1 VIGWWLS
8 SNFPLRAGAVSDRT
22 FLEEISI
29 RSIGVIEHSTLEI
42 SPGLT
47 VLTGETGAGKTMIL
61 TALNL
66 ILGGKSDSSLVRKG
80 SERLVASGSFSVPKS
95 LQDSFE
101 EHGLQ
106 VEDGQ
111 LILTRTVN
119 ADGKSKATSNA
130 ISVPSSALAAASENL
145 VEVHAQAANLNMT
158 KAAKQR
164 DLLDRFGGK
173 ELHSAL
179 VKYQSEL
186 ANYHELKSRITAMKK
201 SIDSRDAQLSE
212 LREFAAVMGKL
223 KLERGELQEI
233 TTEIGRLSSVED
245 LRMAA
250 QNASSVIEEEESGS
264 LTTLGITRKS
274 LDSVRAKDPQIE
286 ELYQR
291 VSEAF
296 FLVDDAKGVLASYL
310 ANLEADPA
318 RLDYLNARK
327 AEINALIK
335 KHGGS
340 QSSDDELIALIER
353 FESSK
358 NAIADLEG
366 GDERL
371 KELESELIGIK
382 KKLVAA
388 AKSLTSIRSE
398 NAGKLS
404 KEVTKEIQQLSMPH
418 TSFHCQVQSA
428 DYSALKE
435 SDFTALG
442 CDEITMLIQSH
453 KDGPLVPLAKGA
465 SGGEMSRVMLA
476 LEVVLAATHP
486 VGTYVFDEVD
496 AGVGGKAAI
505 EVGRRLH
512 ALSQHAQVIVV
523 THLPQVAAWADSH
536 FVVTKN
542 SDGSV
547 TESNVR
553 KVVKE
558 DRVEEI
564 ARMLAGME
572 SSTSAREHATELLEL
587 PLSKR

>member
-1 VIGWWLS
+1 M
-8 SNFPLRAGAVSDRT
+8 SDRT

-61 TALNL
+61 TALSL

-80 SERLVASGSFSVPKS
+80 SERLVASGSFSVPRS
-95 LQDSFE
+95 LQNSFE
-101 EHGLQ
+101 ENGLQ

-130 ISVPSSALAAASENL
+130 IAVPSSVLAAASENL

-158 KAAKQR
+158 KSAKQR

-173 ELHSAL
+173 ALNSAL
-179 VKYQSEL
+179 MNYQSEL
-186 ANYHELKSRITAMKK
+186 ANYHDLKSRISAMKK
-201 SIDSRDAQLSE
+201 SIDSRDAQLVE

-245 LRMAA
+245 LRLAA
-250 QNASSVIEEEESGS
+250 QSASSVIEEEESGS

-274 LDSVRAKDPQIE
+274 LDSVRAKDPQIDD
-286 ELYQR
+286 LYQR

-296 FLVDDAKGVLASYL
+296 FLVDDAKSVLASYIS
-310 ANLEADPA
+310 NLEADPA
-318 RLDYLNARK
+318 RLEYLNSRK

-335 KHGGS
+335 KYGGA
-340 QSSDDELIALIER
+340 QSADDELIALIER

-371 KELESELIGIK
+371 KELETELVGIK
-382 KKLVAA
+382 KKLVTA
-388 AKSLTSIRSE
+388 AKSLTSLRSE
-398 NAGKLS
+398 NAAKLS
-404 KEVTKEIQQLSMPH
+404 KEVSKEIQQLSMPH

-428 DYSALKE
+428 DYNALKE
-435 SDFTALG
+435 PDFTALG
-442 CDEITMLIQSH
+442 CDEIAMLIQGH

-512 ALSQHAQVIVV
+512 ALSKHAQVIVV

-547 TESNVR
+547 TESNVT

-558 DRVEEI
+558 DRIEEI

-572 SSTSAREHATELLEL
+572 SSVSAREHATELLEL
-587 PLSKR
+587 PLLKR

>member
-1 VIGWWLS
+1 M
-8 SNFPLRAGAVSDRT
+8 SDRT

-29 RSIGVIEHSTLEI
+29 RSIGVIEHSTIEI

-95 LQDSFE
+95 LHSSFE
-101 EHGLQ
+101 ENGLQ
-106 VEDGQ
+106 IEDGQ

-130 ISVPSSALAAASENL
+130 IAVPSSVLAAASENL

-173 ELHSAL
+173 SLHEAL
-179 VKYQSEL
+179 ASYQREL
-186 ANYHELKSRITAMKK
+186 ASYHDLKVRIAAMKK
-201 SIDSRDAQLSE
+201 SIDSRDAELTA
-212 LREFAAVMGKL
+212 LREYATLMGKL

-233 TTEIGRLSSVED
+233 STEISRLSSVED
-245 LRMAA
+245 LRLAA
-250 QNASSVIEEEESGS
+250 QSASSVIEEEESGS
-264 LTTLGITRKS
+264 LTSLGIVRKS

-296 FLVDDAKGVLASYL
+296 FLVDDAKGVLASYI
-310 ANLEADPA
+310 ANLEADPT
-318 RLDYLNARK
+318 RLDYLNSRK

-335 KHGGS
+335 KYGGS
-340 QSSDDELIALIER
+340 NSPDDELVALIER
-353 FESSK
+353 FESSR

-371 KELESELIGIK
+371 KELENELGGIK
-382 KKLVAA
+382 KKLVMS

-398 NAGKLS
+398 SASRLS
-404 KEVTKEIQQLSMPH
+404 IEVTKEIQQLSMPH
-418 TSFHCQVQSA
+418 TSFHCQVNNA
-428 DYSALKE
+428 DYNALKE
-435 SDFTALG
+435 SDFTPLG
-442 CDEITMLIQSH
+442 CDEVSMLIQGH

-512 ALSQHAQVIVV
+512 ALSKHAQVIVV

-547 TESNVR
+547 TESNVT

-558 DRVEEI
+558 DRIEEI

-572 SSTSAREHATELLEL
+572 SSVSAREHATELLEL

>member
-1 VIGWWLS
+1 M
-8 SNFPLRAGAVSDRT
+8 SDRT

-80 SERLVASGSFSVPKS
+80 SERLVASGSFSVPRS
-95 LQDSFE
+95 LQNSFE
-101 EHGLQ
+101 ENGLQ

-130 ISVPSSALAAASENL
+130 IAVPSSVLAAASENL

-158 KAAKQR
+158 KSAKQR

-173 ELHSAL
+173 ALNSAL
-179 VKYQSEL
+179 MNYQSEL
-186 ANYHELKSRITAMKK
+186 ANYHDLKSRISAMKK
-201 SIDSRDAQLSE
+201 SIDSRDAQLVE

-245 LRMAA
+245 LRLAA
-250 QNASSVIEEEESGS
+250 QSASSVIEEEESGS

-274 LDSVRAKDPQIE
+274 LDSVRAKDPQIDD
-286 ELYQR
+286 LYQR

-296 FLVDDAKGVLASYL
+296 FLVDDAKSVLASYIS
-310 ANLEADPA
+310 NLEADPA
-318 RLDYLNARK
+318 RLEYLNSRK

-335 KHGGS
+335 KYGGA
-340 QSSDDELIALIER
+340 QSADDELIALIER

-371 KELESELIGIK
+371 KELETELVGIK
-382 KKLVAA
+382 KKLVTA
-388 AKSLTSIRSE
+388 AKSLTSLRSE
-398 NAGKLS
+398 NAAKLS
-404 KEVTKEIQQLSMPH
+404 KEVSKEIQQLSMPH
-418 TSFHCQVQSA
+418 TSFHCQVNSA
-428 DYSALKE
+428 DYNALKE
-435 SDFTALG
+435 SDFTVFG
-442 CDEITMLIQSH
+442 CDEIVMLIQGH

-512 ALSQHAQVIVV
+512 ALSKHAQVIVV

-547 TESNVR
+547 TESNVT

-558 DRVEEI
+558 DRIEEI

-572 SSTSAREHATELLEL
+572 SSVSAREHATELLEL
-587 PLSKR
+587 PLLKR

>member
-1 VIGWWLS
+1 M
-8 SNFPLRAGAVSDRT
+8 SDRT

-179 VKYQSEL
+179 VNYQNEL
-186 ANYHELKSRITAMKK
+186 ANYHELKSRISAMKK

-233 TTEIGRLSSVED
+233 ITEIGRLSSVED
-245 LRMAA
+245 LRLAA
-250 QNASSVIEEEESGS
+250 QSASSVIEEEESGS

-296 FLVDDAKGVLASYL
+296 FLVDDAKGVLSSYI

-340 QSSDDELIALIER
+340 QSADDELISLIER

-428 DYSALKE
+428 DYNALKE

-442 CDEITMLIQSH
+442 CDEIAMLIQGH

>member
-1 VIGWWLS
+1 M
-8 SNFPLRAGAVSDRT
+8 SDRT

-80 SERLVASGSFSVPKS
+80 SERLVASGSFSVPNS
-95 LQDSFE
+95 LKDSFE
-101 EHGLQ
+101 ENGLQ

-158 KAAKQR
+158 KASKQR

-179 VKYQSEL
+179 IDYQSEL
-186 ANYHELKSRITAMKK
+186 ANYHELKSRIFAMKK
-201 SIDSRDAQLSE
+201 SIDSKDAQLVE

-223 KLERGELQEI
+223 KLERGELQDITSEI
-233 TTEIGRLSSVED
+233 ARLSSVED

-264 LTTLGITRKS
+264 LTTLGIIRKS

-286 ELYQR
+286 ELYQK

-296 FLVDDAKGVLASYL
+296 FLVDDAKGVLASYI

-318 RLDYLNARK
+318 RLDYLNSRK

-335 KHGGS
+335 KYGGS
-340 QSSDDELIALIER
+340 QSADDELVSLIER

-371 KELESELIGIK
+371 RELETELVGIK
-382 KKLVAA
+382 KRLVIA

-398 NAGKLS
+398 SAAKLS

-428 DYSALKE
+428 DYNSLRE

-442 CDEITMLIQSH
+442 CDEIAMLIQGH

>member
-1 VIGWWLS
+1 
-8 SNFPLRAGAVSDRT
+8 VSDRT

-80 SERLVASGSFSVPKS
+80 SERLVASGSFSVPNS
-95 LQDSFE
+95 LKDSFE
-101 EHGLQ
+101 ENGLQ

-158 KAAKQR
+158 KASKQR

-173 ELHSAL
+173 ELHDAL
-179 VKYQSEL
+179 VSYQGEL
-186 ANYHELKSRITAMKK
+186 ANYHELKSRIFAMKK
-201 SIDSRDAQLSE
+201 SIDSKDAQLVE

-233 TTEIGRLSSVED
+233 TSEIARLSSVED

-264 LTTLGITRKS
+264 LTTLGIIRKS

-286 ELYQR
+286 ELYQK

-296 FLVDDAKGVLASYL
+296 FLVDDAKGVLASYIV
-310 ANLEADPA
+310 NLEADPA
-318 RLDYLNARK
+318 RLDYLNSRK

-335 KHGGS
+335 KYGGS
-340 QSSDDELIALIER
+340 KSADDELVSLIER

-371 KELESELIGIK
+371 RELETELVGIK
-382 KKLVAA
+382 KRLVIA

-398 NAGKLS
+398 SAAKLS

-428 DYSALKE
+428 DYNSLKE

-442 CDEITMLIQSH
+442 CDEIAMLIQGH

>member
-1 VIGWWLS
+1 VIDWWPN

-29 RSIGVIEHSTLEI
+29 RSIGVIEHSTIEI

-95 LQDSFE
+95 LHSSFE
-101 EHGLQ
+101 ENGLQ
-106 VEDGQ
+106 IEDGQ

-130 ISVPSSALAAASENL
+130 IAVPSSVLAAASENL

-173 ELHSAL
+173 SLHEAL
-179 VKYQSEL
+179 ASYQREL
-186 ANYHELKSRITAMKK
+186 ASYHDLKVRIAAMKK
-201 SIDSRDAQLSE
+201 SIDSRDAELTA
-212 LREFAAVMGKL
+212 LREYATLMGKL

-233 TTEIGRLSSVED
+233 STEISRLSSVED
-245 LRMAA
+245 LRLAS
-250 QNASSVIEEEESGS
+250 QSASSVIEEEESGS
-264 LTTLGITRKS
+264 LTSLGIVRKS

-296 FLVDDAKGVLASYL
+296 FLVDDAKGVLASYI
-310 ANLEADPA
+310 ANLEADPT
-318 RLDYLNARK
+318 RLDYLNSRK

-335 KHGGS
+335 KYGGS
-340 QSSDDELIALIER
+340 NSPDDELVALIER
-353 FESSK
+353 FESSR

-371 KELESELIGIK
+371 KELENELGGIK
-382 KKLVAA
+382 KKLVMS

-398 NAGKLS
+398 SASRLS
-404 KEVTKEIQQLSMPH
+404 IEVTKEIQQLSMPH
-418 TSFHCQVQSA
+418 TSFHCQVNNA
-428 DYSALKE
+428 DYNALKE
-435 SDFTALG
+435 SDFTPLG
-442 CDEITMLIQSH
+442 CDEVSMLIQGH

-512 ALSQHAQVIVV
+512 ALSKHAQVIVV

-547 TESNVR
+547 TESNVT

-558 DRVEEI
+558 DRIEEI

-572 SSTSAREHATELLEL
+572 SSVSAREHATELLEL

>member
-1 VIGWWLS
+1 
-8 SNFPLRAGAVSDRT
+8 VSDRT

-29 RSIGVIEHSTLEI
+29 RSIGVIEHSILEI

-95 LQDSFE
+95 LHASFE
-101 EHGLQ
+101 EAGLE

-130 ISVPSSALAAASENL
+130 IAVPSSVLAAASENL

-173 ELHSAL
+173 ELNSAL
-179 VKYQSEL
+179 MNYQSEL
-186 ANYHELKSRITAMKK
+186 ANYHELKSRISAMKK

-212 LREFAAVMGKL
+212 LREFATVMGKL
-223 KLERGELQEI
+223 KLERGELQQI

-245 LRMAA
+245 LRLAA
-250 QNASSVIEEEESGS
+250 QSASSVIEEEESGS
-264 LTTLGITRKS
+264 LTTLGIARKS
-274 LDSVRAKDPQIE
+274 LDLVRAKDPQIE
-286 ELYQR
+286 ELYQK

-296 FLVDDAKGVLASYL
+296 FLVDDAKGVLASYIS
-310 ANLEADPA
+310 NLEADPA
-318 RLDYLNARK
+318 RLDYLNSRK

-335 KHGGS
+335 KYGGS
-340 QSSDDELIALIER
+340 QSADDELIALIER

-371 KELESELIGIK
+371 KELETELSGIK
-382 KKLVAA
+382 KKLVTT
-388 AKSLTSIRSE
+388 AKLLTSIRTQS
-398 NAGKLS
+398 AGKLS
-404 KEVTKEIQQLSMPH
+404 EQVTKEIQQLSMPH
-418 TSFHCQVQSA
+418 TSFHCQLESA
-428 DYSALKE
+428 DYDALKE
-435 SDFTALG
+435 SDFSALG
-442 CDEITMLIQSH
+442 CDEIAMLIRGH

-512 ALSQHAQVIVV
+512 ALSEHAQVIVV

-558 DRVEEI
+558 DRIEEI

-587 PLSKR
+587 PLAKR

>member
-1 VIGWWLS
+1 M
-8 SNFPLRAGAVSDRT
+8 SDRT

-80 SERLVASGSFSVPKS
+80 SERLVASGSFSVPRS
-95 LQDSFE
+95 LQNSFE
-101 EHGLQ
+101 ENGLQ

-130 ISVPSSALAAASENL
+130 IAVPSSVLAAASENL

-158 KAAKQR
+158 KSAKQR

-173 ELHSAL
+173 ALNSAL
-179 VKYQSEL
+179 MNYQSEL
-186 ANYHELKSRITAMKK
+186 ANYHDLKSRISAMKK
-201 SIDSRDAQLSE
+201 SIDSRDAQLVE

-245 LRMAA
+245 LRLAA
-250 QNASSVIEEEESGS
+250 QSASSVIEEEESGS

-296 FLVDDAKGVLASYL
+296 FLVDDARSVLASYIS
-310 ANLEADPA
+310 NLEADPA
-318 RLDYLNARK
+318 RLEYLNSRK

-335 KHGGS
+335 KYGS
-340 QSSDDELIALIER
+340 SQPADDELIALIER

-371 KELESELIGIK
+371 KELETELVGIK
-382 KKLVAA
+382 KKLVTA
-388 AKSLTSIRSE
+388 AKSLTSLRSE
-398 NAGKLS
+398 NAAKLS
-404 KEVTKEIQQLSMPH
+404 KEVSKEIQQLSMPH

-428 DYSALKE
+428 DYNALKE

-442 CDEITMLIQSH
+442 CDEIAMLIQGH

-512 ALSQHAQVIVV
+512 ALSKHAQVIVV

-547 TESNVR
+547 TESNVT

-558 DRVEEI
+558 DRIEEI

-572 SSTSAREHATELLEL
+572 SSVSAREHATELLEL
-587 PLSKR
+587 PLLKR

>member
-1 VIGWWLS
+1 M
-8 SNFPLRAGAVSDRT
+8 SDRT

-101 EHGLQ
+101 QHGLQ

-145 VEVHAQAANLNMT
+145 VEVHAQAANLNIT

-173 ELHSAL
+173 ELHTSL
-179 VKYQSEL
+179 VNYQSEL
-186 ANYHELKSRITAMKK
+186 ANYHELKSRISAMKK

-233 TTEIGRLSSVED
+233 TTEIERLSSVED

-286 ELYQR
+286 ELYQK

-296 FLVDDAKGVLASYL
+296 FLVDDAKGVLASYI

-327 AEINALIK
+327 AEIYALIK
-335 KHGGS
+335 KYGGS
-340 QSSDDELIALIER
+340 QSADDELIVLIER

-371 KELESELIGIK
+371 KELETELVGIK

-404 KEVTKEIQQLSMPH
+404 KEVSKEIQQLSMPH

-428 DYSALKE
+428 DYNALKE

-442 CDEITMLIQSH
+442 CDEIAMLIQGH

>member
-1 VIGWWLS
+1 M
-8 SNFPLRAGAVSDRT
+8 SDRT

-29 RSIGVIEHSTLEI
+29 RSIGVIEHSTIEI

-95 LQDSFE
+95 LHSSFE
-101 EHGLQ
+101 ENGLQ
-106 VEDGQ
+106 IEDGQ

-130 ISVPSSALAAASENL
+130 IAVPSSVLAAASENL

-173 ELHSAL
+173 SLHGAL
-179 VKYQSEL
+179 ASYQKEL
-186 ANYHELKSRITAMKK
+186 ASYHDLKVRIAAMKK
-201 SIDSRDAQLSE
+201 SIDSRDAELTA
-212 LREFAAVMGKL
+212 LREYATLMGKL

-233 TTEIGRLSSVED
+233 STEISRLSSVED
-245 LRMAA
+245 LRLAA
-250 QNASSVIEEEESGS
+250 QSASSVIEEEESGS
-264 LTTLGITRKS
+264 LTSLGIVRKS

-296 FLVDDAKGVLASYL
+296 FLVDDAKGVLASYI
-310 ANLEADPA
+310 ANLEADPT
-318 RLDYLNARK
+318 RLDYLNSRK

-335 KHGGS
+335 KYGGS
-340 QSSDDELIALIER
+340 NSPDDELVALIER
-353 FESSK
+353 FESSR

-371 KELESELIGIK
+371 KELENELGGIK
-382 KKLVAA
+382 KKLVVS

-398 NAGKLS
+398 SASRLS
-404 KEVTKEIQQLSMPH
+404 IEVTKEIQQLSMPH
-418 TSFHCQVQSA
+418 TSFHCQVNSA
-428 DYSALKE
+428 DYNALKE
-435 SDFTALG
+435 SDFTPLG
-442 CDEITMLIQSH
+442 CDEIAMLIQGH

-512 ALSQHAQVIVV
+512 ALSKHAQVIVV

-542 SDGSV
+542 SDGSI
-547 TESNVR
+547 TESNVT

-558 DRVEEI
+558 DRIEEI

-572 SSTSAREHATELLEL
+572 SSVSAREHATELLEL

>member
-1 VIGWWLS
+1 M
-8 SNFPLRAGAVSDRT
+8 SDRT

-164 DLLDRFGGK
+164 ELLDRFGGK

-179 VKYQSEL
+179 VNYQSEL

-223 KLERGELQEI
+223 KLERGELHEI
-233 TTEIGRLSSVED
+233 SNEIGRLSSVED
-245 LRMAA
+245 LRLAA

-296 FLVDDAKGVLASYL
+296 FLVDEAKGVLASYI

-327 AEINALIK
+327 AEMNSLIK
-335 KHGGS
+335 KYGGS
-340 QSSDDELIALIER
+340 QSADDELIALIER

-371 KELESELIGIK
+371 KELETELVGIK
-382 KKLVAA
+382 KKLVSA
-388 AKSLTSIRSE
+388 AKSLTSVRSE

-428 DYSALKE
+428 DYNALKE

-442 CDEITMLIQSH
+442 CDEIAMLIQGH

>member
-1 VIGWWLS
+1 M
-8 SNFPLRAGAVSDRT
+8 SDRT

-80 SERLVASGSFSVPKS
+80 SERLVASGCFSVPKS

-173 ELHSAL
+173 ELHSSL
-179 VKYQSEL
+179 VNYQSEL

-296 FLVDDAKGVLASYL
+296 FLVDDAKGVLASYI

-327 AEINALIK
+327 AEINSLIK
-335 KHGGS
+335 KYGGS
-340 QSSDDELIALIER
+340 QSADDELIALIER

-371 KELESELIGIK
+371 KELETELVGIK

-388 AKSLTSIRSE
+388 AKSLTSIRSDS
-398 NAGKLS
+398 ATKLS
-404 KEVTKEIQQLSMPH
+404 KEVTKEVQQLSMPH

-428 DYSALKE
+428 DYNALKE

-442 CDEITMLIQSH
+442 CDEIAMLIQGH

-512 ALSQHAQVIVV
+512 ALSKHAQVIVV

-547 TESNVR
+547 TESNVT

-558 DRVEEI
+558 DRIEEI

-572 SSTSAREHATELLEL
+572 SSVSAREHATELLEL
-587 PLSKR
+587 PLLKR

>member
-1 VIGWWLS
+1 M
-8 SNFPLRAGAVSDRT
+8 SDRT

-106 VEDGQ
+106 VEEGQ

-179 VKYQSEL
+179 VNYQNEL
-186 ANYHELKSRITAMKK
+186 ANYHEFKSRISAMKK
-201 SIDSRDAQLSE
+201 SIDSRDAQLGE

-233 TTEIGRLSSVED
+233 ITEIGRLSSVED
-245 LRMAA
+245 LRLAA
-250 QNASSVIEEEESGS
+250 QSASSVIEEEESGS

-335 KHGGS
+335 KYGGS
-340 QSSDDELIALIER
+340 QSADDELIALIER

-418 TSFHCQVQSA
+418 TSFNCQVQSA
-428 DYSALKE
+428 DYNALKE

-442 CDEITMLIQSH
+442 CDEIAMLIQGH